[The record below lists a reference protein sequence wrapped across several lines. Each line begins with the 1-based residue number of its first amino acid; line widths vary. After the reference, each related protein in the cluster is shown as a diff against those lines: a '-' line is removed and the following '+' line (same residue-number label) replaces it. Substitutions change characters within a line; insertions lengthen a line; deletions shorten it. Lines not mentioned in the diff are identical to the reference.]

1 MKPKK
6 YVTALFIVAVL
17 LCTLNVTAFAH
28 DVPDLTKEG
37 AISITMKYQGKAVSG
52 GMLTLYRVGDVHE
65 EDGNY
70 DFILNSDFAG
80 SGVALSALSSAE
92 LPDTLAQYAEKQKLP
107 GITQD
112 IGSDGKVSFQNVS
125 PGLYLIVQNKAAE
138 GYNKAESFL
147 VSLPYMENGS
157 YVYNV
162 DASPKVELEKE
173 PAKPV
178 TPSKPDPSLPQTG
191 QLNWPIPVL
200 IIAGLLLFS
209 VGWALRF
216 RKRSTGYEN

>member
-80 SGVALSALSSAE
+80 SGMALSALSSAE

-112 IGSDGKVSFQNVS
+112 IGSDGKGRRS
-125 PGLYLIVQNKAAE
+125 AAV
-138 GYNKAESFL
+138 N
-147 VSLPYMENGS
+147 
-157 YVYNV
+157 
-162 DASPKVELEKE
+162 
-173 PAKPV
+173 
-178 TPSKPDPSLPQTG
+178 
-191 QLNWPIPVL
+191 
-200 IIAGLLLFS
+200 
-209 VGWALRF
+209 
-216 RKRSTGYEN
+216 